1 MREPEQQTLL
11 ARLQAGDEQALA
23 ELSDAYRSK
32 IFQLAFRYLR
42 SREDAE
48 EVTQDVLFK
57 VYRKVGAFR
66 GDAALSSW
74 IYRITFNASMSRLRT
89 ARYQRSLAERQAADS
104 AYERDGA
111 GSANDFARADV
122 ADWSQMADERVLRS
136 QLRTRVFGA
145 ILSLPAIYRAPV
157 MLRDI
162 QGMTTEEASAML
174 NVKDQTLKSRLHR
187 GRLILRKRLAD
198 FAGGLTMHRPIYG
211 DVRAGLELRLTSQV
225 ASANSTRSLA
235 LSSGS
240 MTSAIPSAL
249 KRTGS
254 AAVRVRVPLE
264 VSGPT
269 KQVTVCRERP
279 AIASIT
285 ATAAQASA

>member
-1 MREPEQQTLL
+1 MSDVEQKSLL

-23 ELSDAYRSK
+23 ELADAYGTK

-57 VYRKVGAFR
+57 VYRKVGEFR

-89 ARYQRSLAERQAADS
+89 VRYQRLQAAERQAADLAS
-104 AYERDGA
+104 ERDGA
-111 GSANDFARADV
+111 SPADSRRADI
-122 ADWSQMADERVLRS
+122 ADWSHMADEAVLRTE
-136 QLRTRVFGA
+136 LRTRVFGA

-174 NVKDQTLKSRLHR
+174 KVKDQTLKSRLHR
-187 GRLILRKRLAD
+187 GRLILRKQLAD
-198 FAGGLTMHRPIYG
+198 FAGGLTMHRPVYG
-211 DVRAGLELRLTSQV
+211 T
-225 ASANSTRSLA
+225 
-235 LSSGS
+235 
-240 MTSAIPSAL
+240 
-249 KRTGS
+249 
-254 AAVRVRVPLE
+254 
-264 VSGPT
+264 
-269 KQVTVCRERP
+269 
-279 AIASIT
+279 
-285 ATAAQASA
+285 